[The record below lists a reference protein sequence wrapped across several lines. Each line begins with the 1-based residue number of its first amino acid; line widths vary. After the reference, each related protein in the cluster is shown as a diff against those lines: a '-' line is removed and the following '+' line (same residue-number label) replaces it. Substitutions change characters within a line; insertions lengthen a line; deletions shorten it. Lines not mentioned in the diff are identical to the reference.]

1 MSAGLLM
8 MGAGIVLCAAG
19 LSFMVWIA
27 VTAKSAKKKVMDKM
41 EENY

>member
-27 VTAKSAKKKVMDKM
+27 VTVKKM
-41 EENY
+41 EKNY